1 MRRCVYDL
9 VATFPDSQKL
19 IATELI
25 LKVDGMTGVELAAV
39 LNVAPGTVSGQL
51 KKLRTKIADYI
62 RELELGISA

>member
-1 MRRCVYDL
+1 

-25 LKVDGMTGVELAAV
+25 LKLDGMTGVELAAV

-62 RELELGISA
+62 RELELGIPA